1 MGVFCW
7 LSIRTRVALFTLDI
21 RVSVVWQGNEYKND
35 RGERLYIGERK
46 KKEGRLNIISCEEY
60 VSQDHNEIPLHTP
73 YDYYNQKDRQ

>member
-1 MGVFCW
+1 M
-7 LSIRTRVALFTLDI
+7 SI
-21 RVSVVWQGNEYKND
+21 KM
-35 RGERLYIGERK
+35 IGEKGYILVKEK